1 MPRLTTMNMSN
12 PLGQAF
18 WAMRVIFTV
27 APILFGLDK
36 FFNLLVD
43 WPIYL
48 APWIPAMV
56 HVSPQVFMYGVGVVE
71 IAAGILVGIWPHVF
85 AYVVVAWL
93 WGIILNL
100 LTIPGYFDVALRDF
114 ALSVSALSLA
124 RLAQVHLTE
133 KRAQHHDDAIVTEP
147 AAAPGAAQGAARPPV
162 LSH

>member
-1 MPRLTTMNMSN
+1 MPRLTTLNVSN

-18 WAMRVIFTV
+18 WAMRVIFAL

-43 WPIYL
+43 WPRYL
-48 APWIPAMV
+48 APWIPALF

-71 IAAGILVGIWPHVF
+71 IAAGILVALWPHLF

-100 LTIPGYFDVALRDF
+100 LTIPGYFDIALRDF
-114 ALSVSALSLA
+114 GLSVGAFSLA
-124 RLAQVHLTE
+124 RLAQAHQLE
-133 KRAQHHDDAIVTEP
+133 KRALQRSDAVGEP
-147 AAAPGAAQGAARPPV
+147 AAAAASAQGVARPV
-162 LSH
+162 TVSR